1 MRLQGDEGED
11 YRLYRKGRDG
21 EKSWRTERERQERE
35 REKERQRGGD
45 GRDNVGGNWRE
56 KMTVMRGIV
65 YSSSRIVV
73 SGIESCTLILRMHT
87 VDCWDDIGGGETG
100 WKR

>member
-1 MRLQGDEGED
+1 
-11 YRLYRKGRDG
+11 
-21 EKSWRTERERQERE
+21 
-35 REKERQRGGD
+35 
-45 GRDNVGGNWRE
+45 
-56 KMTVMRGIV
+56 MTVMRGIV